1 MGVLVESTLPGMV
14 GVGEV
19 ALGVESL
26 GDGLMVGEL
35 LAVVIGERVD
45 KVGLLVSGAG
55 AFLDELRPLVD
66 RNPAPDLAPALIT
79 PVAFPAPL
87 LATQVGMEITATA
100 LVRIDILVDPFV
112 TDMQSLLHRQPAA
125 DLLRTPLLA
134 QQTLNPFPSSGGNPR
149 LGLGLAAGQGPV
161 LRLLRAVAAK
171 SAVAPDLTADR
182 GLVTLQHDGNLALV
196 VLHFQKCLDLVSFF
210 LGELRVVSHRCLS
223 CLLV

>member
-1 MGVLVESTLPGMV
+1 
-14 GVGEV
+14 
-19 ALGVESL
+19 
-26 GDGLMVGEL
+26 
-35 LAVVIGERVD
+35 
-45 KVGLLVSGAG
+45 
-55 AFLDELRPLVD
+55 
-66 RNPAPDLAPALIT
+66 LAPAVIA
-79 PVAFPAPL
+79 PVAFPAL
-87 LATQVGMEITATA
+87 FLATQVGMEITATA

-112 TDMQSLLHRQPAA
+112 TDMQSLLDRRPAA

-149 LGLGLAAGQGPV
+149 LGLGLAAGQSQV

-171 SAVAPDLTADR
+171 TPVAPDLTADR

>member
-1 MGVLVESTLPGMV
+1 M
-14 GVGEV
+14 
-19 ALGVESL
+19 
-26 GDGLMVGEL
+26 
-35 LAVVIGERVD
+35 
-45 KVGLLVSGAG
+45 
-55 AFLDELRPLVD
+55 
-66 RNPAPDLAPALIT
+66 
-79 PVAFPAPL
+79 
-87 LATQVGMEITATA
+87 
-100 LVRIDILVDPFV
+100 

-149 LGLGLAAGQGPV
+149 LGLGLAAGQGQV

-171 SAVAPDLTADR
+171 TPVAPDLTADR

-196 VLHFQKCLDLVSFF
+196 VPHFQKCLDLVAFF

>member
-1 MGVLVESTLPGMV
+1 MRLQCCEQGVRDGLCGLVGSLGNDAVACPALSQREQDGAAGLADH
-14 GVGEV
+14 GVG
-19 ALGVESL
+19 LP
-26 GDGLMVGEL
+26 
-35 LAVVIGERVD
+35 
-45 KVGLLVSGAG
+45 VSGAG
-55 AFLDELRPLVD
+55 AFLDDLRPLVN
-66 RNPAPDLAPALIT
+66 RNPAPDLAPAVIA
-79 PVAFPAPL
+79 PVAFPAL
-87 LATQVGMEITATA
+87 FLATQVGMEITATA

-196 VLHFQKCLDLVSFF
+196 VLHFQKRFDLVAFF
-210 LGELRVVSHRCLS
+210 LG
-223 CLLV
+223 